1 MVRKASSRN
10 PSTFDRVAVAC
21 FLGLFFTAL
30 FVVVYDSLV
39 TTVSNTVYWF
49 GLLTTMT
56 SGLIGYLFGANRR
69 IQIS

>member
-1 MVRKASSRN
+1 VVRKASSRN

-39 TTVSNTVYWF
+39 VTVSNTVYWF
-49 GLLTTMT
+49 GLLSTMM

-69 IQIS
+69 VRLN

>member
-1 MVRKASSRN
+1 MIRKASSRN

-30 FVVVYDSLV
+30 FMVAYDSLV
-39 TTVSNTVYWF
+39 GAVSNTVYWF
-49 GLLTTMT
+49 GILSTMM

-69 IQIS
+69 ISMS

>member
-49 GLLTTMT
+49 GLLTTMI

-69 IQIS
+69 III